1 MSVMLI
7 NIATDCMGSKSPK
20 PISNVFR
27 LLQTDRNT
35 KLCHYAASRAGK
47 KNSNIQVDEASQ
59 KTIKAMVISRTAE
72 DQNRL
77 DDCGDKW
84 DERCIKWLEKYH
96 WNNVDQNLP
105 LANGENYIGKQ
116 ASCSE
121 PLVFYQENFRSS
133 RHMETSNDVYV
144 GDSKITN
151 ASRCIDASSDNA
163 LRNSLD
169 VSCNGQPCKKR
180 KEEGQKT
187 DYASVARKQEVNR
200 DSGVWCNVPYKMAE
214 SRTHQLDQFPDLG
227 SDSGHC
233 NSQKCNVLLTNSSDP
248 RKQATSSVQEEIVIT
263 SEIANRNDSV
273 FIKQAVTDRFIEVSP
288 TLHFNFFQFPSK
300 CSTQAR
306 RSQTHEDLNHHL
318 TLECLHGTRVRQ
330 LHVAVM
336 RGFIEVV
343 YHITRLLPHQA
354 FLDLANNSGR
364 TALHLAVSAGVPAIA
379 RHLIVC
385 GASPVARDLR
395 GNTPLHVACGRKD
408 AAMVTHLTRPVTV
421 TEVMNAHLS
430 YAPTHTPGLVAADL
444 TNYQGETCVHVAAMA
459 GDKEILQHLTW
470 YGADVNAKE
479 CRSGRTAL
487 HLAVEARDPELV
499 AHIVTACRA
508 SVTIET
514 YARLSPY
521 QLALAN
527 GATGIATQLLDLGA
541 PAQLLPA
548 AYTLD
553 DDDDEDYDDQYSYTQ
568 ETESGSTMNGWRDV
582 DDIRLAGVS
591 VHHSSLS
598 ANQALGPPVSTAPQ
612 TINADL
618 YF

>member
-1 MSVMLI
+1 MWQTGGV
-7 NIATDCMGSKSPK
+7 TRPEGHSK
-20 PISNVFR
+20 R
-27 LLQTDRNT
+27 
-35 KLCHYAASRAGK
+35 
-47 KNSNIQVDEASQ
+47 
-59 KTIKAMVISRTAE
+59 
-72 DQNRL
+72 
-77 DDCGDKW
+77 
-84 DERCIKWLEKYH
+84 
-96 WNNVDQNLP
+96 
-105 LANGENYIGKQ
+105 
-116 ASCSE
+116 
-121 PLVFYQENFRSS
+121 
-133 RHMETSNDVYV
+133 SNDEGGSLSPGGDNYKSVY
-144 GDSKITN
+144 DS
-151 ASRCIDASSDNA
+151 
-163 LRNSLD
+163 
-169 VSCNGQPCKKR
+169 
-180 KEEGQKT
+180 
-187 DYASVARKQEVNR
+187 
-200 DSGVWCNVPYKMAE
+200 
-214 SRTHQLDQFPDLG
+214 H
-227 SDSGHC
+227 SDSGFLSGS
-233 NSQKCNVLLTNSSDP
+233 NLVSSSSVEDYNLSTNNQPSQTLLSRTLSGSSNDASHGGHHLDS
-248 RKQATSSVQEEIVIT
+248 QLSSSAITSSGCLDSGIDISDQMNSLQLRSSTQNYE
-263 SEIANRNDSV
+263 DSV
-273 FIKQAVTDRFIEVSP
+273 ENNTSDDPSNSRISEDSHSRRDAGCNLEISRSHVTLLREVFSP
-288 TLHFNFFQFPSK
+288 DKDGDT
-300 CSTQAR
+300 
-306 RSQTHEDLNHHL
+306 
-318 TLECLHGTRVRQ
+318 Q